1 MSSIPNQWL
10 LDDESGTVYATPA
23 DLAAYATIASLD
35 AHADATVLDHPD
47 GSVTEPKLDITNSWS
62 SGYYMGMDGAGRF
75 QWSAPPLTTPAG
87 ADTQVQY
94 NNAGTFGAS
103 PNLTFNS
110 TTGLLSSRGLSV
122 NPGFSQLRN
131 FNDGGIQVRQATV
144 FSAFRTDA
152 VGSATG
158 ADNGVYAD
166 ITDSVNGGVFNVFN
180 GTTLYRRVYFG
191 WDTCLPRQMFAY
203 NNSGASGV
211 TGVVLWEIWNGA
223 AWVTITGTN
232 LTADNTAVT
241 IPTTA
246 TSKTTINGVS
256 AFWIRVTV
264 STAYTVAPQ
273 FRFIRS
279 STASNLVA
287 SANTA
292 NYMNGIFIAPSSTT
306 QSLINTAMSSGANG
320 AIITAFCYGNGDQ
333 PFMQIFSSAT
343 GAQLFLISGDGSIV
357 AGNADNTFR
366 NLTLN
371 GGASNQSST
380 LTLVNGSKSQTSWLL
395 QGAFFRS
402 QAGTRTNSSVAGTYA
417 TAVFNS
423 FNTPTLAATNAGT
436 ITTDAATVY
445 IEAAPIQGTNQTL
458 TNRWALWVDSGNVRL
473 DGALRVD
480 QRIASGVSVLTD
492 AATIAVDASLG
503 NHYRVTLTDNRTL
516 GVPTN
521 LVDGQ
526 RFTIEFIQDATGSR
540 TLTHTTGSADSYQ
553 FGTDITGVTL
563 STTANARDIVEYIY
577 SSSKARC
584 LVIDVKK
591 GY

>member
-23 DLAAYATIASLD
+23 DLAAYATISSLD

-62 SGYYMGMDGAGRF
+62 AGFYMGMDGSGRF
-75 QWSAPPLTTPAG
+75 QWSLPPATLPSG
-87 ADTQVQY
+87 SDTQVQY
-94 NNAGTFGAS
+94 NNGGAFGAS
-103 PNLTFNS
+103 ADLTFDS
-110 TTGLLSSRGLSV
+110 TTRFLSSRGLNV
-122 NPGFSQLRN
+122 NPSFSQLRN
-131 FNDGGIQVRQATV
+131 FSDGGIQVRQATV
-144 FSAFRTDA
+144 FSSFRTA
-152 VGSATG
+152 ALGTATG
-158 ADNGVYAD
+158 ADTGGYTD
-166 ITDSVNGGVFNVFN
+166 ITNTVNAGVFNVFN
-180 GTTLYRRVYFG
+180 GTAALSRVYFG
-191 WDTCLPRQMFAY
+191 WDTCLPRQMFSY
-203 NNSGASGV
+203 NNSGVNGV
-211 TGVVLWEIWNGA
+211 TGVVLWQIWNGT
-223 AWVTITGTN
+223 AWVTITGNN
-232 LTADNTAVT
+232 LTADGGSVT

-256 AFWIRVTV
+256 AFWIRATV

-320 AIITAFCYGNGDQ
+320 AVISGFSYGNGDQ
-333 PFMQIFSSAT
+333 PFMQFFSSAT
-343 GAQLFLISGDGSIV
+343 GNQLFLLSGDGSIS

-371 GGASNQSST
+371 GGASNQAST

-458 TNRWALWVDSGNVRL
+458 TNRWALWVDSGDVRL

-480 QRIASGVSVLTD
+480 QRIASGVEVLTD
-492 AATIAVDASLG
+492 AATIAVNASLG
-503 NHYRVTLTDNRTL
+503 NHFRVTLGGNRTL

-526 RFTIEFIQDATGSR
+526 RFTIEFIQDGTGSR
-540 TLTHTTGSADSYQ
+540 TLTHTTGVAGSYQ

-563 STTANARDIVEYIY
+563 TTTAGARDIVEYIY

>member
-10 LDDESGTVYATPA
+10 LDDESGAVYATPA
-23 DLAAYATIASLD
+23 DLAAYATISSLD

-47 GSVTEPKLDITNSWS
+47 GSVTEPKLDIANSWS
-62 SGYYMGMDGAGRF
+62 AGFYMGMDGAGRF
-75 QWSAPPLTTPAG
+75 QWSLPPATLPSG
-87 ADTQVQY
+87 SDTQVQY
-94 NNAGTFGAS
+94 NNAGNFGSS

-110 TTGLLSSRGLSV
+110 TTGFLSSRGLNV
-122 NPGFSQLRN
+122 NPSFSQLRN

-166 ITDSVNGGVFNVFN
+166 ITDTVNGGVFNVFN

-191 WDTCLPRQMFAY
+191 WDTCLPRQMFSY

-211 TGVVLWEIWNGA
+211 TGVVLWEIWNGS
-223 AWVTITGTN
+223 AWVTITGNN
-232 LTADNTAVT
+232 LTADGGSVT

-246 TSKTTINGVS
+246 TSKTAINGVS
-256 AFWIRVTV
+256 AFWIRATV

-279 STASNLVA
+279 STASNLSG

-306 QSLINTAMSSGANG
+306 QSLINTAMSAGANG
-320 AIITAFCYGNGDQ
+320 AMLSGFSYGNGDQ
-333 PFMQIFSSAT
+333 PIMQIFSS
-343 GAQLFLISGDGSIV
+343 GSGNSLFLIGGDGTIT
-357 AGNADNTFR
+357 AGSADNTFR

-371 GGASNQSST
+371 GGVSNQSST
-380 LTLVNGSKSQTSWLL
+380 LTLVNGSKSQTSWLI

-458 TNRWALWVDSGNVRL
+458 TNRWALWVDSGNVRF

-503 NHYRVTLTDNRTL
+503 NHFRVTLAGNRTL

-526 RFTIEFIQDATGSR
+526 RFTIEFIQDGVGSR

-553 FGTDITGVTL
+553 FGTDIPSVTL
-563 STTANARDIVEYIY
+563 STTAGATDIVEYIY
-577 SSSKARC
+577 SSTKARC